1 MVNGF
6 SKCQSSCFIDL
17 ASLREEQTN
26 LAGILQTAE
35 MLPCIQKANREVRW
49 IAPCP
54 FVLHTLPYPVSDRSL
69 TEPFW
74 CISITVRVTI
84 YCWMVPGVLTT
95 SHVFFHLDF
104 SSILLSVKCGGAKCA
119 LALHI
124 KRASFERN
132 LIKSLCNYIHAPV
145 CFIKLTA
152 QHIQVKG
159 IREPLQ
165 ADRWRWHH
173 GAFIWKQLKPRK

>member
-17 ASLREEQTN
+17 ASQREEQTN

-124 KRASFERN
+124 KRGSFERN

-145 CFIKLTA
+145 CFIKLTCSSTHSGQRDQGTSA
-152 QHIQVKG
+152 G
-159 IREPLQ
+159 
-165 ADRWRWHH
+165 
-173 GAFIWKQLKPRK
+173 KQMEMASWCIYMKAAKT